1 MFAPYQAI
9 RCADG
14 YITLGAANDRLF
26 ERVCAICSATR
37 SGRPIPTTPTR
48 RCACATA
55 PRSPRASRRSRS
67 TSRGSHWLA
76 LFEAD
81 GIPCGPINDYA
92 EAFADPQIR
101 AREMVVE
108 VDHPTLGRLRTLGS
122 PIKMSETPPMAARRA
137 PLLGEHTRRRAARSG
152 LLGRGNLAVDARRR
166 GRGQLIV
173 MHQKNSQL
181 PTPQLPTPNSQV
193 EAVMTRRQWP
203 VLAAIPMLT
212 IALGAQQPPPPAPPP
227 QQPQAQ
233 GQGQGRGG
241 RGQQTPAQR
250 EAAAREAHEREA
262 AVPRPVPAR
271 DSVWIEELTYLEV
284 RDAIKAGKTT
294 ALIMAGSTEQNG
306 PYMSGGK
313 HQYAIRLVGE
323 AVARKLGNALI
334 APVIPI
340 EAGNPENPYLEWGSL
355 YFTAETFQSVVRDM
369 ATSLRSQGFQN
380 IVLLGDS
387 GGDTAG
393 LRAVAQELSAK
404 WTGGARIFH
413 VPEYYNWTSPGGVR
427 QFVNDNGIP
436 ENATAEGIHDEYG
449 LTAVMMVNDPKIVR
463 YDERVAAEKATI
475 NGIAIA
481 PKEKTIEMGKKIV
494 DFRAGVAVEAIKKAL
509 ATPAASTSAAA
520 PAAAANPRFGKW
532 KLKSENPSSTN
543 IMTYEPFGGTGMKI
557 TVDSTNASGTASSW
571 GYTTMFDGKAFPVTG
586 RNGTDSAIVRVV
598 TDKINEIVYKQGD
611 RVVQMLVNVLS
622 ADNQTIQVTY
632 YSTNAQGQ
640 TNVTNATYERMQ

>member
-1 MFAPYQAI
+1 
-9 RCADG
+9 
-14 YITLGAANDRLF
+14 
-26 ERVCAICSATR
+26 
-37 SGRPIPTTPTR
+37 
-48 RCACATA
+48 
-55 PRSPRASRRSRS
+55 
-67 TSRGSHWLA
+67 
-76 LFEAD
+76 
-81 GIPCGPINDYA
+81 
-92 EAFADPQIR
+92 
-101 AREMVVE
+101 
-108 VDHPTLGRLRTLGS
+108 
-122 PIKMSETPPMAARRA
+122 
-137 PLLGEHTRRRAARSG
+137 
-152 LLGRGNLAVDARRR
+152 
-166 GRGQLIV
+166 
-173 MHQKNSQL
+173 
-181 PTPQLPTPNSQV
+181 
-193 EAVMTRRQWP
+193 MTRRHWP
-203 VLAAIPMLT
+203 ALAAIPMLT
-212 IALGAQQPPPPAPPP
+212 IALSAGQTPPAAVPQQPPA
-227 QQPQAQ
+227 QGQGQ

-262 AVPRPVPAR
+262 ALPRPVPAR

-294 ALIMAGSTEQNG
+294 ALVMAGSTEQNG

-313 HQYAIRLVGE
+313 HQYAIHLVGE

-355 YFTAETFQSVVRDM
+355 YFTPETFQAVVRDM
-369 ATSLRSQGFQN
+369 ATSLKSQGFQN

-449 LTAVMMVNDPKIVR
+449 LTAVMMANDPKIVR
-463 YDERVAAEKATI
+463 YDERVAADKATI

-494 DFRAGVAVEAIKKAL
+494 EFRAGVAVDAIKKAL
-509 ATPAASTSAAA
+509 AAPAATTGATPSAAA
-520 PAAAANPRFGKW
+520 PSSPAASANPRFGKW
-532 KLKSENPSSTN
+532 KLKSENPAASN
-543 IMTYEPFGGTGMKI
+543 VMTYEPFNGTGMKI

-571 GYTTMFDGKAFPVTG
+571 GYTTMFDGRAFPVTG

-640 TNVTNATYERMQ
+640 TNVTSATYERMQ